1 MFMML
6 SLIDKD
12 KKDGRNR
19 QKDMSVCMLG
29 GVWHKDAATHA
40 VLYKIYRIVSFGH
53 QPFTIDTL
61 HWRQL

>member
-29 GVWHKDAATHA
+29 GV
-40 VLYKIYRIVSFGH
+40 
-53 QPFTIDTL
+53 
-61 HWRQL
+61 